1 MGRSVLLI
9 FASAVCVL
17 RCPQGRARLSSSGSS
32 AAARRIQL
40 SLFPGT
46 EQLRKASFFAPFPRP
61 RLKHLV
67 CPSRPLN
74 EHQALQCARQSAE
87 SRLTNAS
94 LANPRSLPD
103 LATASERDHLREV
116 TYTDRFAANKYPR
129 TQERIKEDDFNY
141 TN

>member
-9 FASAVCVL
+9 FAFAVCVL

-46 EQLRKASFFAPFPRP
+46 EQLRKAPFFAPLHFPNRE
-61 RLKHLV
+61 HLV

-74 EHQALQCARQSAE
+74 EHRALQCARQSAE

-116 TYTDRFAANKYPR
+116 TYTDRFAQNQYPR
-129 TQERIKEDDFNY
+129 TRENQGR
-141 TN
+141 